1 MKETENFI
9 FIKEI
14 FGPTI
19 QGEGPN
25 IGKKCIFVRVAGC
38 DFRCTWCDTKRA
50 LKVNSSS
57 QKFTVVD
64 LSKKILDLC
73 KNSFCPHVILTGG
86 NPCIYDFTYVIG
98 ELHKNGIKVD
108 VEAQGSV
115 VPDWLNL
122 CDLVVLSPKG
132 PSSGQ
137 RDVYNNIEKFLL
149 SKKTRIII
157 KIPIF
162 NDDDVNFLKR
172 YQELCKK
179 YGVDLYATV
188 GNNDSEYK
196 GDMSKIILE
205 KYKIILEKLIKE
217 KIDSI
222 YLLPQLHVL
231 LWGNKSGV

>member
-9 FIKEI
+9 FVHEI

-25 IGKKCIFVRVAGC
+25 IGAKCIFVRVAGC

-50 LKVNSSS
+50 LKVKDGS
-57 QKFTVVD
+57 QKFTVLD
-64 LSKKILDLC
+64 LSKKVLGLC
-73 KNSFCPHVILTGG
+73 KSSCCSQVILTGG
-86 NPCIYDFTYVIG
+86 NPCIYDFTYVI
-98 ELHKNGIKVD
+98 EDLHKNGIKVD
-108 VEAQGSV
+108 VETQGSII
-115 VPDWLNL
+115 PDWLNL
-122 CDLVVLSPKG
+122 CNLVVLSPKG

-137 RDVYNNIEKFLL
+137 KSVYDNIEKFLL
-149 SKKTRIII
+149 SKKTRVVI
-157 KIPIF
+157 KIPVF
-162 NDDDVNFLKR
+162 NDADVEFLKQ
-172 YQELCKK
+172 YQKLCKR

-188 GNNDSEYK
+188 GNDDSEHK
-196 GDMSKIILE
+196 GDIFKVILE

-217 KIDSI
+217 KIDPV